1 MKKAIQYLL
10 LILAF
15 FSMIMF
21 SACSKTSEQE
31 KDFGYDMNTVEGDR
45 QILGFTL
52 RSFVSKCLTRE
63 ELAQLVYEYEK
74 VQDKWSGREYRY
86 PSGKLLKVPELQLIT
101 PGEHEHNE
109 NTRYAIS
116 LMEENEDH
124 FIKGLEVSI
133 MSDTSAC
140 KIENNTQEQ
149 NTTESTEPAQKYNL
163 RIERWKKVDGNAVMT
178 LVFSEDEN
186 YMTGY
191 SGTLLDKTIYEK
203 WPDVRSEYTQN
214 GNEIIYKQW
223 NVIATAH
230 DDKPQE
236 TTWQTWKLTY
246 HDDKTFT
253 ASNLDDPDSRSYTYG
268 FVEIVDLSN

>member
-10 LILAF
+10 LIMAF

-21 SACSKTSEQE
+21 SACSKTSIQE

-45 QILGFTL
+45 QILGFTM
-52 RSFVSKCLTRE
+52 RSFVRKCLTRE

-124 FIKGLEVSI
+124 FIKGLEVSV
-133 MSDTSAC
+133 MSNTSAC
-140 KIENNTQEQ
+140 KIQNNTQNQ
-149 NTTESTEPAQKYNL
+149 DTTENTEQVQKYNL
-163 RIERWKKVDGNAVMT
+163 RIERWERVEGRGSMT

-186 YMTGY
+186 YMTAY
-191 SGTLLDKTIYEK
+191 SGKLLDKTIYEK
-203 WPDVRSEYTQN
+203 WPDIRSEYTRN

-223 NVIATAH
+223 NVVATSH

-236 TTWQTWKLTY
+236 TTWETWKLTY
-246 HDDKTFT
+246 QDDKNFS
-253 ASNLDDPDSRSYTYG
+253 ASNLDDPDSRSYAYT
-268 FVEIVDLSN
+268 FVEILDLSN

>member
-15 FSMIMF
+15 FSMILF

-116 LMEENEDH
+116 LMEENEDY
-124 FIKGLEVSI
+124 FIKGLEVSV

-140 KIENNTQEQ
+140 KIQNNTQNQ
-149 NTTESTEPAQKYNL
+149 DTTENTEPVQKYNL
-163 RIERWKKVDGNAVMT
+163 RIERWERVEGRGSMT

-186 YMTGY
+186 YMTAY
-191 SGTLLDKTIYEK
+191 SGKLLDKTIYEK
-203 WPDVRSEYTQN
+203 WPDIRSEYTRN

-223 NVIATAH
+223 NVVATSH

-236 TTWQTWKLTY
+236 TTWETWKLTY
-246 HDDKTFT
+246 QDDKNFS
-253 ASNLDDPDSRSYTYG
+253 ASNLDDPDSRSYAYT
-268 FVEIVDLSN
+268 FVEILDLSN

>member
-1 MKKAIQYLL
+1 
-10 LILAF
+10 
-15 FSMIMF
+15 
-21 SACSKTSEQE
+21 
-31 KDFGYDMNTVEGDR
+31 
-45 QILGFTL
+45 
-52 RSFVSKCLTRE
+52 
-63 ELAQLVYEYEK
+63 
-74 VQDKWSGREYRY
+74 
-86 PSGKLLKVPELQLIT
+86 
-101 PGEHEHNE
+101 
-109 NTRYAIS
+109 
-116 LMEENEDH
+116 MEENEDH

-149 NTTESTEPAQKYNL
+149 NTTENTEPAQKYNL

-191 SGTLLDKTIYEK
+191 SGKLLDKTIYEK
-203 WPDVRSEYTQN
+203 WPDVRSEYTRN

-246 HDDKTFT
+246 QDDKTFT